1 MIQMQAAIAEP
12 GALGGQRRLELKCR
26 TAFY

>member
-1 MIQMQAAIAEP
+1 MQAAIGEP
-12 GALGGQRRLELKCR
+12 GALGGQCRLELKYR